1 VSLAQAA
8 LIAAGYWFTNSAFN
22 ANLGFNLLRWPLVAG
37 MIAGW
42 IMGDLEKGILIGA
55 GINLV
60 FLGSIWA
67 GASQPSDPALAGW
80 LGTAIVL
87 SAGLGPIESVAI
99 AAPLGFLPL
108 LGMGNRMRVDVA
120 FAHKAAAAAE
130 RGSIGGVAFWNWA
143 PGQLYVLV
151 TTFIPAFILALVG
164 AVAIGGLY
172 GTIDP
177 GRGGSPDLRWV
188 RDGLVIAGSL
198 LMALGVGMNLSRML
212 SRATLPY
219 FLIFFT
225 VAALTHANIVALAV
239 VAAALAFIHVSIF
252 GRRSN
257 V

>member
-1 VSLAQAA
+1 LVGGYAFQPTWGDGHNTGLYSYDYLRRIDPARAA
-8 LIAAGYWFTNSAFN
+8 FDARVFQVREGLERCRHHVEDRPVFVAE
-22 ANLGFNLLRWPLVAG
+22 NLLRH
-37 MIAGW
+37 
-42 IMGDLEKGILIGA
+42 LEGSA
-55 GINLV
+55 RRAPDQV
-60 FLGSIWA
+60 EHLGF
-67 GASQPSDPALAGW
+67 
-80 LGTAIVL
+80 
-87 SAGLGPIESVAI
+87 AI
-99 AAPLGFLPL
+99 AMMF
-108 LGMGNRMRVDVA
+108 D
-120 FAHKAAAAAE
+120 E
-130 RGSIGGVAFWNWA
+130 
-143 PGQLYVLV
+143 
-151 TTFIPAFILALVG
+151 LVG

-177 GRGGSPDLRWV
+177 GRGGSPDLSWV